1 MDLEYQ
7 IRITQEEGK
16 LIEGEF
22 NSKTEAMKNTVK

>member
-16 LIEGEF
+16 LIENEF
-22 NSKTEAMKNTVK
+22 NTKTEAIRNSK